1 MIDLD
6 TEICVCNSL
15 TINDI
20 ADFIKTNNM
29 DSLEELIKNTQ
40 CPMGDVCEACHENG
54 YYNDGLNIPMVISMV
69 KRGVV

>member
-20 ADFIKTNNM
+20 AECVKKNDLQ
-29 DSLEELIKNTQ
+29 SLELLLENTN
-40 CPMGDVCEACHENG
+40 CPIGNICESCKDAG
-54 YYNDGLNIPMVISMV
+54 YNNDGMNLPMVLSMV
-69 KRGVV
+69 KKGLI